1 MVAGK
6 FSSRSS
12 LIKNSWI
19 FCLNKLYGQ
28 VSRAISTG
36 WLNPSPDLHFQPIN
50 LVVYKDPLALERV
63 GDLILGQA
71 SRLYAFS
78 GYPSRT

>member
-1 MVAGK
+1 MQFIA
-6 FSSRSS
+6 
-12 LIKNSWI
+12 LI
-19 FCLNKLYGQ
+19 KLYGQ

-36 WLNPSPDLHFQPIN
+36 KLNALPRLHTQPIN
-50 LVVYKDPLALERV
+50 LVVYEGPLAPFGV

-78 GYPSRT
+78 GYLFRT